1 MKKILLIGKDRYI
14 GKHLK
19 NHFLQY
25 RYEFVVNPISSDTK
39 TWKVLNFKIYDCIIY
54 LADVDPECKEGTED
68 FEKQN
73 QYYNRDLLEAIV
85 AEAKRCDVKQL
96 VYFSTIDVYGKTPEA
111 GSSFTITKETEPNPI
126 TAHAKGKLEGEE
138 LLKGYE
144 DESFKVASLRL
155 PILYGPGCGGTY
167 GKMAEILMANRN
179 KVPMLKNSL
188 SVLSI
193 DSLCT
198 FVRNI
203 INDESSGTFH
213 PQDVEYKSTPELFKI
228 ISKELYIPLKFS
240 RMLGWKCETLKNSCP
255 EEYRNISGSLVYAK
269 DIDE

>member
-19 NHFLQY
+19 NYFLQY

-54 LADVDPECKEGTED
+54 LADVDPECREGTED

-73 QYYNRDLLEAIV
+73 RYYNRDLLEAIA
-85 AEAKRCDVKQL
+85 AEAKRCEVKQL
-96 VYFSTIDVYGKTPEA
+96 LYFSTIDIYGKVPEA
-111 GSSFTITKETEPNPI
+111 GSSFTITKDTEPAPV
-126 TAHAKGKLEGEE
+126 TAYAAAKYEGEK
-138 LLKGYE
+138 LLREYE
-144 DESFKVASLRL
+144 DENFKVVSLRL
-155 PILYGPGCGGTY
+155 PMIYGPGCDGVY
-167 GKMAEILMANRN
+167 GKMSQVLLANKN
-179 KVPMLKNSL
+179 KVPLLKNSL
-188 SVLSI
+188 SVLNI
-193 DSLCT
+193 ESLCAN
-198 FVRNI
+198 VKNLI
-203 INDESSGTFH
+203 SEEASGTFH
-213 PQDVEYKSTPELFKI
+213 PQDAEYMSTPDLFKI